1 MLHASAFVLAAHTV
15 VVLSRIKLS
24 PFRVE
29 NLVWWVRQRCD
40 ARLTLLRFQEVSSRI
55 RLDAL
60 WSVVRREG
68 FDRRRERFSV
78 RFFPGLPRRYN
89 RLLRT
94 ATFVCIPARSPRLPN
109 QALHSTATRLT
120 RLRLRGDF
128 LASALCQ

>member
-68 FDRRRERFSV
+68 FDRLPGKSSGRS
-78 RFFPGLPRRYN
+78 FPGLPRRCN
-89 RLLRT
+89 RLVRT
-94 ATFVCIPARSPRLPN
+94 TNFVCIPVRSLRLPN

-120 RLRLRGDF
+120 PLRLRGYSS
-128 LASALCQ
+128 ASA